1 MPPFRTR
8 LARYLRRTMSPTQSR
23 LWERLRMRRVGGWK
37 FRRQHPIGPHF
48 VDFYCPAAR
57 LVVQIVAPPPEA
69 NSFFASGRS
78 STTGLVADGYRVM
91 EVHTADVEAN
101 LDGVVDAID
110 RELRSLG
117 APIPRRSRRNA
128 SARSGEPDQRQRYGG
143 WE

>member
-1 MPPFRTR
+1 
-8 LARYLRRTMSPTQSR
+8 MSPTQSR
-23 LWERLRMRRVGGWK
+23 LWARLRMRQVGGWK

-57 LVVQIVAPPPEA
+57 LVVQIVASAPEA
-69 NSFFASGRS
+69 NPLLASCR
-78 STTGLVADGYRVM
+78 STTGGLVTSGYRVM
-91 EVHTADVEAN
+91 EVRATDVEAN

-117 APIPRRSRRNA
+117 APIPRRSRRYA
-128 SARSGEPDQRQRYGG
+128 SLRSGEPDQHQRYGG